1 MIIETTLNIQNH
13 LLKKINNAAH
23 RKGLSRIELIIL
35 LFKKVMDDTPHH
47 VCHGKRIKY
56 QSRNNHGIW
65 NTLHIRLRPND
76 YECLLDLRKLLKMSV
91 SHILAMAVDKYL
103 DELMKTTIKD
113 KYHFTNY
120 ILIKETIN
128 GILCWKLIWGF
139 PANMG
144 ILFHDY

>member
-13 LLKKINNAAH
+13 LLKTINDAAH
-23 RKGLSRIELIIL
+23 KKGLPRTELIIL
-35 LFKKVMDDTPHH
+35 LFKRVMDEIPRNI
-47 VCHGKRIKY
+47 CHGKRIKY
-56 QSRNNHGIW
+56 QSRYNHGPW

-91 SHILAMAVDKYL
+91 SHILAMAINKFL
-103 DELMKTTIKD
+103 DELIHTIIKE

-120 ILIKETIN
+120 IILHESIN
-128 GILCWKLIWGF
+128 GIQCWKLLWGI
-139 PANMG
+139 PINMK